1 MFRYL
6 LFVFFILFLG
16 SCHSFEGEQEIPV
29 FIHIDKVVLADNPD
43 INEGP
48 LDIEMD
54 DVDLY
59 VENDYL
65 GTYELPAD
73 IPVLASSR
81 HTIKV
86 KPGIKLNGYSATR
99 VVYPFLE
106 TYEKEVDLKID
117 SLVNMTPEVR
127 YYSNTAFLWMETF
140 EDQGSSLVQMQGSDV
155 SMSILSSPEYDS
167 IRGNVNG
174 VVYLDSPHPRAEL
187 STNYQEGIGYPVPGN
202 NIPVFVEVS
211 YQSNNEF
218 GIGILVNSGGV
229 DKEEPVAMVYPSH
242 GEWKRIYVNLTP
254 AILKYTHPQYINV
267 WFHATLNEGV
277 EQAVIKL
284 DNFKLVTK
292 SL

>member
-1 MFRYL
+1 MVRYL
-6 LFVFFILFLG
+6 LFALFFLTLW
-16 SCHSFEGEQEIPV
+16 SCHSFEGEQEVPA
-29 FIHIDKVVLADNPD
+29 FIHIDKFVLVDNPG

-54 DVDLY
+54 DANLY
-59 VENDYL
+59 VENEFL
-65 GTYELPAD
+65 GTYEIPAD
-73 IPVLASSR
+73 IPVLESSE

-86 KPGIKLNGYSATR
+86 RGGVKLNGYSATR
-99 VVYPFLE
+99 VAYPFLE
-106 TYEKEVDLKID
+106 TYEEEVDLQID
-117 SLVNMTPEVR
+117 SLITLTPHVR
-127 YYSNTAFLWMETF
+127 YYSNTVFPWMETF
-140 EDQGSSLVQMQGSDV
+140 EDQGSSLIQMQGSDV
-155 SMSILSSPEYDS
+155 AMSVVSTPDYDS

-174 VVYLDSPHPRAEL
+174 VVYLDNAHPRAEL

-211 YQSNNEF
+211 YCSNNDF

-229 DKEEPVAMVYPSH
+229 DKEEPVAIVRSG
-242 GEWKRIYVNLTP
+242 GEKWKRIYINLTP
-254 AILKYTHPQYINV
+254 SIQKYAHIEYINV

-284 DNFKLVTK
+284 DNLKLVTK